1 MDMVMKA
8 IREADEEMLSRY
20 LDAILERRWQMLN
33 GGEILY
39 REFSKE
45 AVERRAELMKQMEN
59 HEAKM
64 RLKGEN
70 G

>member
-20 LDAILERRWQMLN
+20 LDAILERR
-33 GGEILY
+33 
-39 REFSKE
+39 
-45 AVERRAELMKQMEN
+45 AELMKQMEN

>member
-1 MDMVMKA
+1 
-8 IREADEEMLSRY
+8 MLSRY
-20 LDAILERRWQMLN
+20 LDAILERRRQMLN

-59 HEAKM
+59 REAKM

>member
-1 MDMVMKA
+1 MDTVLVA
-8 IREADEEMLSRY
+8 IMEADEEKLLQY
-20 LDAILERRWQMLN
+20 LEVILERRQQMLN

-45 AVERRAELMKQMEN
+45 AVERREKLMKQMESY
-59 HEAKM
+59 EAKM
-64 RLKGEN
+64 RRRGEN

>member
-20 LDAILERRWQMLN
+20 LDAILERRRQMLN

-59 HEAKM
+59 REAKM